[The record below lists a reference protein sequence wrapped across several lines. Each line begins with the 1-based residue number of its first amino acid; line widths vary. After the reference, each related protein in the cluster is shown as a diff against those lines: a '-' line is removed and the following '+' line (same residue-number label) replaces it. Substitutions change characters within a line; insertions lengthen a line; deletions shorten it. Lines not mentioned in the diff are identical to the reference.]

1 MFNDAIDDQPHSAA
15 AAGFVGMDCNTN
27 PVLLD
32 PGMVA
37 DGKNL
42 WCRGDGAIETRP
54 GLKVNSAFIRAHL
67 AVYGASSPDL
77 IIYAAGYYDLPAYE
91 GTVLFTANG
100 AWVISGSGDDLVA
113 AQIVP
118 SAPIVTAAAGSP
130 LVQMVD
136 RLYYLDAF
144 GRINWLIYSA
154 GVWSGATLTTFNG
167 GASMP
172 VWARIVTQG
181 FRLIAIET
189 GGYKLYASAIGSASS
204 ATDWVS
210 TENLRVGN
218 GEGDPVKAVVATQGG
233 YITVLNGR
241 SAYQVATAEAS
252 VANWSSLQVCRHTG
266 CVEGR
271 TAVVLGQDVFF
282 LSRFGVVSLGAL
294 ADTVSIAPQ
303 DTLSYPIQ
311 PWIDRI
317 NWSAITNAFAT
328 TWRDLY
334 LIALPFDSETYPTRI
349 FAYNLKLRT
358 WQTPWLY
365 GMSTFTWTG
374 KTGIYNWAGLRNA
387 VVTHFSD
394 RTETMLIDTF
404 GQFLRIDET
413 AESDQSAA
421 SIAASAP
428 YTATYTATSIPAIVR
443 TRSFTHDQPNARKQ
457 AFFLEVEC
465 NDNTAT
471 DSIVALLLVDG
482 AATIDSPPV
491 SGNSTGYIAR
501 WTPGGGRE
509 KKRLLLRGTVGV
521 GVYTQTLAPYREAS
535 VELYRDAAKMS
546 VRAIVLS
553 AFIDPPFFTS

>member
-27 PVLLD
+27 PVLLE
-32 PGMVA
+32 PGVVA

-118 SAPIVTAAAGSP
+118 GAPIVTAAAGSP

-144 GRINWLIYSA
+144 GRINWLLYSG
-154 GVWSGATLTTFNG
+154 GVWSGATLTTFSS
-167 GASMP
+167 GAAMP

-204 ATDWVS
+204 GADWVS

-218 GEGDPVKAVVATQGG
+218 GEGDPVKAIVATQGG

-241 SAYQVATAEAS
+241 SAYQLATAEPS

-282 LSRFGVVSLGAL
+282 LSRFGLVSLGAL

-334 LIALPFDSETYPTRI
+334 LIALPFDSETLPTRI
-349 FAYNLKLRT
+349 FAYHLKLRT
-358 WQTPWLY
+358 WQTPWVY
-365 GMSTFTWTG
+365 GMSIFTWTG
-374 KTGIYNWAGLRNA
+374 KVGSYDWAGFRNA

-394 RTETMLIDTF
+394 RTETLLVDTH

-413 AESDQSAA
+413 TEADQSAA
-421 SIAASAP
+421 SIASSAP
-428 YTATYTATSIPAIVR
+428 YAATYTATAIPAIVR

-457 AFFLEVEC
+457 PFFVETEHF
-465 NDNTAT
+465 DTTASAVIDT
-471 DSIVALLLVDG
+471 VLLVDG
-482 AATIDSPPV
+482 QATVTTAPDTNTV
-491 SGNSTGYIAR
+491 GRVAQLTATGGIQ
-501 WTPGGGRE
+501 
-509 KKRLLLRGTVGV
+509 KKRYLLRGQF
-521 GVYTQTLAPYREAS
+521 YDRTLAPYREAS
-535 VELYRDAAKMS
+535 VELYCAGSKMS